1 MDFLDKIARKKR
13 KIDYSS
19 DEGYDS
25 PSDEP
30 DNLPGEN
37 RYKFTPQV
45 KSMLSDMILVPDDI
59 LYIIKKHGYKPTLP
73 KTSGNYEGKGITL
86 NDVKYMQRYPQPWM
100 KDSAIRLDYYLHNSF
115 PKKDLDQLKSI
126 VDNIKIKL
134 TSIDTSQFPQ
144 LTKLKACLLEFRGS
158 QELEYYP
165 NLKKNIDRLK
175 KQFSEE
181 FVPLDSG
188 FKREPRDERS
198 VRPDSLDE
206 AIRSL
211 YGSKN
216 LLKNK
221 TKNLLKKNHGKNKTK
236 KRYKK
241 EKQSK

>member
-1 MDFLDKIARKKR
+1 MDLLDKITGKKR

-19 DEGYDS
+19 DQGYDS
-25 PSDEP
+25 PSGEP

-37 RYKFTPQV
+37 RYEFTEQV
-45 KSMLSDMILVPDDI
+45 EDMLDDMILVPDDI

-86 NDVKYMQRYPQPWM
+86 NGVTYMQYYPQYWM
-100 KDSAIRLDYYLHNSF
+100 KDSAISLDYYLRNSF
-115 PKKDLDQLKSI
+115 PEEDLDELKSV
-126 VDNIKIKL
+126 VDKIKIKL

-144 LTKLKACLLEFRGS
+144 LTKLKACLLEFRES

-165 NLKKNIDRLK
+165 NLKKTINKLK
-175 KQFSEE
+175 EQFSKE

-188 FKREPRDERS
+188 FERSPRDERPIS
-198 VRPDSLDE
+198 KHVLDE

-236 KRYKK
+236 KKYKK
-241 EKQSK
+241 KKQSK